1 MVFNVGASRVEIT
14 YTCNGISGFWRQ
26 KMETG
31 MVKTS
36 GSREAQIG
44 SPTSALARLAARI
57 GEISTLPEVV
67 YRILTLV
74 EDPESGAADLAEAV
88 RSDPALAMRV
98 MRTVNS
104 PYYGLEEKVADLQQA
119 IAILGFREIRNLA
132 ITSHVATL
140 FRTSGGHNHY
150 SRRGLWQHLVATGLV
165 SRMIAQTTGRLPP
178 DEVYLAGLLHDLGL
192 ILLDQYAHASF
203 SRVVDALSL
212 DRPTWHIEMEVLGFS
227 HAELGQTVARQ
238 WNLPEHL
245 TAAIGFHHRPDQIQ
259 GAYCPLVCAVA
270 VADFLCHR
278 QDVSSLGV
286 ANAPMPPADI
296 FLQLALGR
304 EALNQIVVQLE
315 KALHSA
321 EIMAFLH
328 VR

>member
-1 MVFNVGASRVEIT
+1 
-14 YTCNGISGFWRQ
+14 
-26 KMETG
+26 MEAG
-31 MVKTS
+31 MLKTS
-36 GSREAQIG
+36 GSMEGQKG
-44 SPTSALARLAARI
+44 SPNPALARLAARI

-74 EDPESGAADLAEAV
+74 EDPESGAAELTEAV

-140 FRTSGGHNHY
+140 FRTSEGYKHY
-150 SRRGLWQHLVATGLV
+150 SRRGLWHHLVATGIV
-165 SRMIAQTTGRLPP
+165 SRMIAQTSGRVPP
-178 DEVYLAGLLHDLGL
+178 HEAYLAGLLHDLGL

-203 SRVVDALSL
+203 CRVVDALSPA
-212 DRPTWHIEMEVLGFS
+212 RPTWHVEVDVLGFS
-227 HAELGQTVARQ
+227 HAELGQTVAGQ
-238 WNLPEHL
+238 WNLPGHL
-245 TAAIGFHHRPDQIQ
+245 TAAIGFHHQPEQCQ
-259 GAYCPLVCAVA
+259 GADGPLVCVVT

-278 QDVSSLGV
+278 QDISSLGV
-286 ANAPMPPADI
+286 ANAPMPTPET
-296 FLQLALGR
+296 FGRLALDR
-304 EALNQIVVQLE
+304 EALNQIVGQLE
-315 KALHSA
+315 KALRSA
-321 EIMAFLH
+321 DMMAFLH

>member
-1 MVFNVGASRVEIT
+1 MEARPAKSSASREFPAVDG
-14 YTCNGISGFWRQ
+14 N
-26 KMETG
+26 
-31 MVKTS
+31 
-36 GSREAQIG
+36 
-44 SPTSALARLAARI
+44 PALARLAARI

-74 EDPESGAADLAEAV
+74 EDPETGASDLSDAV

-132 ITSHVATL
+132 VTSHVATL
-140 FRTSGGHNHY
+140 FRTSEGYKHY
-150 SRRGLWQHLVATGLV
+150 SRKGLWQHLVATGV
-165 SRMIAQTTGRLPP
+165 VCRMIAQTTGRIPP
-178 DEVYLAGLLHDLGL
+178 HEAYLAGLLHDLGL

-203 SRVVDALSL
+203 CRVLDAISP
-212 DRPTWHIEMEVLGFS
+212 DCPTCQVEMELLGFT
-227 HAELGQTVARQ
+227 HAELGQTVAQQ

-245 TAAIGFHHRPDQIQ
+245 TAAIGFHHQPPDQCQ
-259 GAYCPLVCAVA
+259 LPYRPLVCAVA

-278 QDVSSLGV
+278 QEVPSLGV
-286 ANAPMPPADI
+286 PNAPLPTPDTFAQVN
-296 FLQLALGR
+296 LER
-304 EALNQIVVQLE
+304 ETLRQIVSQLE
-315 KALHSA
+315 TALRSA
-321 EIMAFLH
+321 DMMALLH

>member
-1 MVFNVGASRVEIT
+1 
-14 YTCNGISGFWRQ
+14 
-26 KMETG
+26 MEGRT
-31 MVKTS
+31 
-36 GSREAQIG
+36 G
-44 SPTSALARLAARI
+44 SPNPALARLAARI

-74 EDPESGAADLAEAV
+74 EDPQCGAADLTEAV

-140 FRTSGGHNHY
+140 FRTSEGYKHY

-165 SRMIAQTTGRLPP
+165 ARMIAQTTGRIPP
-178 DEVYLAGLLHDLGL
+178 HEAYLAGLLHKLGL
-192 ILLDQYAHASF
+192 ILLDYYAHAGF
-203 SRVVDALSL
+203 CRVVDNLRP
-212 DRPTWHIEMEVLGFS
+212 DRPTCDVEMEVLGFS
-227 HAELGQTVARQ
+227 HAELGQTVAQQ
-238 WNLPEHL
+238 WNLPAHL
-245 TAAIGFHHRPDQIQ
+245 TAAIGLHHRPEQIQ
-259 GAYCPLVCAVA
+259 ESYGPLVGAVA

-286 ANAPMPPADI
+286 PNAPMPSAQI
-296 FLQLALGR
+296 FLQLTLGR
-304 EALNQIVVQLE
+304 DALNQIVAQLE
-315 KALHSA
+315 EALRSA